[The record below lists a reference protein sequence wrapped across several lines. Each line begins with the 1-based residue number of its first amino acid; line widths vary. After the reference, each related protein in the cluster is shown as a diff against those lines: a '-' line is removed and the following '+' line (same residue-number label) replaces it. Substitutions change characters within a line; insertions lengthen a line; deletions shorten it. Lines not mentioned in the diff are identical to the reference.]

1 VKAGRLLFD
10 ENLSPRLPTALSD
23 AFPGS
28 THVRVVGLKGAS
40 DQTIWEFALK
50 AGFTIVTKDDDFKSL
65 SLLRGAPPKV
75 VWLLVGNMS
84 TAEIQQCL
92 LRYFSTI
99 ESFIAEPTTSLLIL
113 RKS

>member
-1 VKAGRLLFD
+1 
-10 ENLSPRLPTALSD
+10 
-23 AFPGS
+23 
-28 THVRVVGLKGAS
+28 
-40 DQTIWEFALK
+40 
-50 AGFTIVTKDDDFKSL
+50 
-65 SLLRGAPPKV
+65 
-75 VWLLVGNMS
+75 MS